1 MKALRTVLFLL
12 STANITPLLHAY
24 GYTFRNMTDFDVL
37 TGIQFSSD
45 IGDPIYQK
53 LIQRGTTETFSSGTD
68 FPSGKIGFCLSKLF
82 YIKNPSPEQID
93 NPKSALSWRLLNDK
107 IYITAR
113 IKSTMQDQINKFIK
127 FLGTK
132 FDSYKVAGPTSLA
145 AAVTWPSGC
154 GSVDVYI
161 IQDKAGNIYFL
172 SVSTNAKANDFE
184 LARPGESF
192 ELRGWS
198 LKEIND
204 SLGIKTT
211 AATAK

>member
-1 MKALRTVLFLL
+1 MKALYALLFLL
-12 STANITPLLHAY
+12 STAGVTSLLHAY
-24 GYTFRNMTDFDVL
+24 SYKFQNMTDFNVL
-37 TGIQFSSD
+37 IGIRFSSD

-53 LIQRGTTETFSSGTD
+53 LIQKGTTETFSSGTD
-68 FPSGKIGFCLSKLF
+68 FPGGKIGFCLKNVF
-82 YIKNPSPEQID
+82 YIKNPSPEQIND
-93 NPKSALSWRLLNDK
+93 PKSVSSWRLLNDK

-113 IKSTMQDQINKFIK
+113 IKPTMQDQISKFIK
-127 FLGTK
+127 FLGAK
-132 FDSYKVAGPTSLA
+132 FDSFKVPGPTSLA

-198 LKEIND
+198 LRQIND
-204 SLGIKTT
+204 ALGK
-211 AATAK
+211 